1 MSWPQRLWTVLLILA
16 IAGGVVSLALL
27 DDGQTLPLGWA
38 LFGAVAAVALLRP
51 FRFAGALAV
60 IAAAAA
66 YSGAQYARESSADA
80 ITTDPEWFVRA
91 GVAGAGYLLAG
102 MLGHLASRDRGAT
115 AKTARGGAGAAPS
128 ADLLVT
134 ATSNSSEIGR
144 QVVIAEVSR
153 ARRYDR
159 TLTLVLV
166 RPDGAPAFGQRT
178 GGAAHAVEQFVEISS
193 LVRDGVRDIDY
204 VVRFADDVIAILLP
218 ETPLEG
224 AHIVAERMCEAA
236 EQRLGA
242 SLRAGLAEYPGDAES
257 AEHLMA
263 EAEGA
268 LEFAEAAGLVVAS
281 RMLLSPPPRPESK
294 VAWG

>member
-66 YSGAQYARESSADA
+66 YSGAQYARESTADA

-115 AKTARGGAGAAPS
+115 AKTARGGAAPS

-178 GGAAHAVEQFVEISS
+178 GGASHAVEQFVEMAS

-236 EQRLGA
+236 VQRLGA